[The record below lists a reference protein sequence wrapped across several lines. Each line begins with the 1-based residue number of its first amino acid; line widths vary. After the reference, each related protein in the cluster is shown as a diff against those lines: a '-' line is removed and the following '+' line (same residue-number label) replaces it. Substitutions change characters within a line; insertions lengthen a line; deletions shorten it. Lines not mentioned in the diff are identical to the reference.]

1 MAEFSWRRLL
11 LAHTSVVKSALGM
24 ALRAESSPK
33 GQHRSTSARLL
44 VNEADHDTRGKEE
57 IGQAVCLPK

>member
-1 MAEFSWRRLL
+1 M
-11 LAHTSVVKSALGM
+11 AHTSVVKSALGM